1 MHRYLL
7 YVIRPVY
14 GVLTVSIKSVTNVLK
29 TLNVTK
35 KQQNKF

>member
-7 YVIRPVY
+7 YVIRLVY